1 MTPGPCQV
9 HFHPLLLSRVQMKK
23 AFQCLASHTPGSWS
37 QQLLWGEDVHNCP
50 FTSEKDV
57 SCPSDLAFICGCYK
71 IWVHSRSALLHSG
84 PLPDAVRLPRLPRW
98 WDGPGP
104 ALPGWVQEAGPPR
117 SSSSLLWQ
125 RSSILQRGGWS
136 IHGPRSVTWLSPEPP
151 WQSLQDPCCLW
162 GPGARRQGSF
172 TD

>member
-1 MTPGPCQV
+1 MAPGPCQV

-23 AFQCLASHTPGSWS
+23 AFQCLASHTPAPGPSSCCGGRMSITALSPRKRTLPAHRISRSFVAATRSGSTLV
-37 QQLLWGEDVHNCP
+37 LLSCTLDRYLMP
-50 FTSEKDV
+50 Y
-57 SCPSDLAFICGCYK
+57 SCPAY
-71 IWVHSRSALLHSG
+71 R
-84 PLPDAVRLPRLPRW
+84 
-98 WDGPGP
+98 DGPGP

-136 IHGPRSVTWLSPEPP
+136 IHGPCSATWLSPEPP

>member
-50 FTSEKDV
+50 FTSEKDA

-84 PLPDAVRLPRLPRW
+84 PLPDAVLLPRLPRW
-98 WDGPGP
+98 SRTCPARLSPGSWP
-104 ALPGWVQEAGPPR
+104 TKVIKLFVVAKVINLAAGRLKHPR
-117 SSSSLLWQ
+117 SMLSDMTFTRATLTIPAGSLLP
-125 RSSILQRGGWS
+125 LGTRGTAS
-136 IHGPRSVTWLSPEPP
+136 
-151 WQSLQDPCCLW
+151 
-162 GPGARRQGSF
+162 RQF
-172 TD
+172 Y